1 MAVVLPNYPEF
12 SPREDPTDAQRWSD
26 WIEGFEALVRA
37 MQINKQVKEDKDKYA
52 LLFHY
57 VGQ

>member
-37 MQINKQVKEDKDKYA
+37 MQINKQVKEDKDK
-52 LLFHY
+52 
-57 VGQ
+57 